1 MLQNNRYLVYFSA
14 QKLRSRNFLTN
25 FMSGHRPYHNW
36 TPPAGKYHLKLF
48 DISPHL
54 PPAFMLC
61 LIRQQEGKV
70 SAVIASRKSP
80 AKRACMPRDNML
92 PAGERREKEEE
103 KLKRKRKRAYKNLI
117 VLLRRKRRKAKT
129 QKGETRWGHLSPT
142 RIPYIITKYKN
153 LSR

>member
-1 MLQNNRYLVYFSA
+1 M
-14 QKLRSRNFLTN
+14 TN
-25 FMSGHRPYHNW
+25 SMSGQRFHWVAFDLVLINVPYHNG

-103 KLKRKRKRAYKNLI
+103 KLKRERKN
-117 VLLRRKRRKAKT
+117 
-129 QKGETRWGHLSPT
+129 
-142 RIPYIITKYKN
+142 
-153 LSR
+153 

>member
-25 FMSGHRPYHNW
+25 SMSGHRPYHNW

-92 PAGERREKEEE
+92 PAGERRGKTEKKEENSSQKPDSVTEEE
-103 KLKRKRKRAYKNLI
+103 KEKSKNT
-117 VLLRRKRRKAKT
+117 K
-129 QKGETRWGHLSPT
+129 KGD
-142 RIPYIITKYKN
+142 
-153 LSR
+153 

>member
-1 MLQNNRYLVYFSA
+1 M
-14 QKLRSRNFLTN
+14 TN
-25 FMSGHRPYHNW
+25 SMSGQRFHWVAFDLVLINVPYHNG

-61 LIRQQEGKV
+61 LMRQQEGKV

-92 PAGERREKEEE
+92 PAGERRGKIEKRD
-103 KLKRKRKRAYKNLI
+103 KKQRKN
-117 VLLRRKRRKAKT
+117 
-129 QKGETRWGHLSPT
+129 
-142 RIPYIITKYKN
+142 
-153 LSR
+153 

>member
-92 PAGERREKEEE
+92 PAGERRGKTEKKEENSSQKPDSVTEEE
-103 KLKRKRKRAYKNLI
+103 KEKSKNT
-117 VLLRRKRRKAKT
+117 K
-129 QKGETRWGHLSPT
+129 KGD
-142 RIPYIITKYKN
+142 
-153 LSR
+153 